1 MRKTASKYAIFFLLL
16 GTSFFW
22 SPSAKAQ
29 QTGIVTVTCNNG
41 TFNVGWDNANQYFA
55 DKGNIAEYYC
65 FIVHNTGY
73 VSDTVQDPAL
83 RWYNGVVPTPVVT
96 PTPDTSSSPS
106 PQPTSPSPSPEPSPD
121 SPTVVVEPSPSP
133 TVESQTVPSVLETPT
148 LVVDTSTVLISNE
161 TQTVSSE
168 TLTVTQETMTVI
180 DTTTATSNPPIP
192 VVPPIAIP
200 DPAPVVEPQPQPV
213 PEQAPQIEP
222 VPEPQPEPEPLPP
235 VEEEPAPQE
244 EVPAEEPP
252 AENPEPSPE
261 EEPPAPEIVPEPEP
275 EVELP
280 PEPAPEPP
288 IDEPESI
295 APEPVEPQVLI
306 ADENS
311 TDEEKAIIADVLI
324 SAAMGEPLTAQA
336 IQDAGLTFAD
346 LPPDT
351 PVEVRQDANGNEVVI
366 TAEVAVALELLAN
379 PAELLAEVFSDPGQV
394 LLAIGSIGADMSI
407 EERAQSEKTVVAA
420 VIVGQIAG
428 QAAVGAAGAAAAYR
442 RKI

>member
-1 MRKTASKYAIFFLLL
+1 MRKTASKYAVFLILL

-22 SPSAKAQ
+22 SPLAQAQ

-73 VSDTVQDPAL
+73 VSDTVQDPTL
-83 RWYNGVVPTPVVT
+83 RWYNGV
-96 PTPDTSSSPS
+96 
-106 PQPTSPSPSPEPSPD
+106 SPEPTPTETPTVVVD
-121 SPTVVVEPSPSP
+121 TPTVIVETPTVVVETPTVIIETPTVIVETPTVVIESPTVVVETP
-133 TVESQTVPSVLETPT
+133 TVVIETPT
-148 LVVDTSTVLISNE
+148 
-161 TQTVSSE
+161 
-168 TLTVTQETMTVI
+168 VI
-180 DTTTATSNPPIP
+180 VEPPP
-192 VVPPIAIP
+192 VPEPVAPEPQPAPPPVIEPVPIAIP
-200 DPAPVVEPQPQPV
+200 DPPPAVEPDPEPVPVEEPQPEPQPD
-213 PEQAPQIEP
+213 PEP
-222 VPEPQPEPEPLPP
+222 VPEPAPEPEPIP
-235 VEEEPAPQE
+235 EPAPEEQLPVEPAPEE
-244 EVPAEEPP
+244 EVPA
-252 AENPEPSPE
+252 PE
-261 EEPPAPEIVPEPEP
+261 VPE
-275 EVELP
+275 LA

-288 IDEPESI
+288 VVEPE
-295 APEPVEPQVLI
+295 APLV
-306 ADENS
+306 ADENA
-311 TDEEKAIIADVLI
+311 TDEEKAIIADALI
-324 SAAMGEPLTAQA
+324 SAALGEPLTAQA

-351 PVEVRQDANGNEVVI
+351 PVEVRKDANGNEVVI

-394 LLAIGSIGADMSI
+394 LLAISSIGADMSI

>member
-1 MRKTASKYAIFFLLL
+1 MRKTASKYAVFLILL

-22 SPSAKAQ
+22 SPSAQAQ

-106 PQPTSPSPSPEPSPD
+106 PQPTSPSPAPEPSPD

-133 TVESQTVPSVLETPT
+133 TVESQTVPSVPETPT
-148 LVVDTSTVLISNE
+148 LVVDTSTVVLVPE

-168 TLTVTQETMTVI
+168 TLTVVQETTTVI
-180 DTTTATSNPPIP
+180 ETNTAPSNPPIP
-192 VVPPIAIP
+192 VEPVAPEPQPAPPPVIEPAPIAIP
-200 DPAPVVEPQPQPV
+200 DPPPAVEPDPEPIPVEEPQPEPQPD
-213 PEQAPQIEP
+213 PEP
-222 VPEPQPEPEPLPP
+222 VPEPAPEPEPIP
-235 VEEEPAPQE
+235 EPAPEEQLPVEPAPEE
-244 EVPAEEPP
+244 EVPA
-252 AENPEPSPE
+252 PE
-261 EEPPAPEIVPEPEP
+261 VPE
-275 EVELP
+275 LA

-288 IDEPESI
+288 VVEPE
-295 APEPVEPQVLI
+295 APLV
-306 ADENS
+306 ADENA
-311 TDEEKAIIADVLI
+311 TDEEKAIIADALI
-324 SAAMGEPLTAQA
+324 SAALGEPLTAQA

-351 PVEVRQDANGNEVVI
+351 PIEVRQDANGNEVVI

-394 LLAIGSIGADMSI
+394 LLAIGSIGADMST

>member
-1 MRKTASKYAIFFLLL
+1 VRKTASKYAVFLILL

-22 SPSAKAQ
+22 SPSAQAQ

-73 VSDTVQDPAL
+73 VSDTVQDPTL
-83 RWYNGVVPTPVVT
+83 RWYNGIQPTPSET
-96 PTPDTSSSPS
+96 PTVTVET
-106 PQPTSPSPSPEPSPD
+106 PTVVVVETPTVTIETPTVIIETPTVVIETPTVVIETPTAIIET
-121 SPTVVVEPSPSP
+121 PTVVVEPPP
-133 TVESQTVPSVLETPT
+133 APEPVAPEPPPAPQP
-148 LVVDTSTVLISNE
+148 
-161 TQTVSSE
+161 
-168 TLTVTQETMTVI
+168 VI
-180 DTTTATSNPPIP
+180 EP
-192 VVPPIAIP
+192 VPIAIP
-200 DPAPVVEPQPQPV
+200 DPPPAIEPEPEPVPVEEPQPEPQPD
-213 PEQAPQIEP
+213 PEP
-222 VPEPQPEPEPLPP
+222 VPEPAPEPEPIP
-235 VEEEPAPQE
+235 EPAPEEQLPVEPAPEE
-244 EVPAEEPP
+244 EVPA
-252 AENPEPSPE
+252 PE
-261 EEPPAPEIVPEPEP
+261 VPE
-275 EVELP
+275 LA

-288 IDEPESI
+288 EIEPE
-295 APEPVEPQVLI
+295 APLV
-306 ADENS
+306 ADENA

-394 LLAIGSIGADMSI
+394 LLAISSIGADMSI

-428 QAAVGAAGAAAAYR
+428 QAAVGAAAGAAYR